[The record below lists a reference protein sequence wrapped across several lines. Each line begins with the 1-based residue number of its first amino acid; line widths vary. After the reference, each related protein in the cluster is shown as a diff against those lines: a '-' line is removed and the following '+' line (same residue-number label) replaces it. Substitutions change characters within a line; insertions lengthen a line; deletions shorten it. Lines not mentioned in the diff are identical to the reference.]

1 MVYWIVK
8 GIGVNSE
15 RKAMLAVLIS
25 SIIICGLLGTLAGG
39 NAIIAP
45 VVIPLVAAVGLTPTT
60 VTSLLRVGG
69 EVGLMVGPLT
79 GVTLATMEVT
89 GLSYGQLMLW
99 AVIPFSL
106 VWIGTTLFASI
117 RVQKKYR
124 DIEKYE
130 LTED

>member
-15 RKAMLAVLIS
+15 RKAMLAVMIS

-69 EVGLMVGPLT
+69 EVGLMVGPPYW
-79 GVTLATMEVT
+79 
-89 GLSYGQLMLW
+89 SYSCYHGSYRTFLW
-99 AVIPFSL
+99 PVNVVGSYPF
-106 VWIGTTLFASI
+106 
-117 RVQKKYR
+117 
-124 DIEKYE
+124 
-130 LTED
+130 